1 MRPSYRSQP
10 TAANQCNIN
19 HLAAISYP
27 HRKLKPWGYETTTK
41 KLVAQLSCCIH
52 RVHCVHVAFIAF
64 MSRSAFTAFTAL
76 RVLPAFSRSCCVHA
90 FFAYM
95 VRSAFT
101 AFSAFAAARV
111 QHTQRSCRT
120 ETPTTWPNRGGMKLQ
135 QNGWCSQGGPG

>member
-10 TAANQCNIN
+10 TAANQCNID

-27 HRKLKPWGYETTTK
+27 HRKQKPWGYETATK
-41 KLVAQLSCCIH
+41 QLVVQRSCCVH
-52 RVHCVHVAFIAF
+52 RVHCVHVAFLAF
-64 MSRSAFTAFTAL
+64 MPRSAFTAFTAF

-111 QHTQRSCRT
+111 QHTQRSCQT

-135 QNGWCSQGGPG
+135 QNGWCSKGGPW

>member
-27 HRKLKPWGYETTTK
+27 HRKQKPWGYETATK
-41 KLVAQLSCCIH
+41 QLVVQRSCCVH
-52 RVHCVHVAFIAF
+52 RVHCVRVALIAF
-64 MSRSAFTAFTAL
+64 MPRSAFTAFTAF
-76 RVLPAFSRSCCVHA
+76 RVLHAFWRSCCVHA
-90 FFAYM
+90 FL
-95 VRSAFT
+95 VRSVFT

-120 ETPTTWPNRGGMKLQ
+120 ETPTIWPNRGGMKLQ
-135 QNGWCSQGGPG
+135 QNGWCSKGGPW